1 MITISL
7 SKANTELLEQGCGLL
22 DVSVWD
28 ACHWPNMQTHLKW
41 EEKGWMGGRVG
52 KPALWSWHLIPT
64 SCRLSEQLQGRTLL
78 LNCNDQF
85 ETRQESLNRTDWFHL
100 SKLINQ

>member
-1 MITISL
+1 MIRISL
-7 SKANTELLEQGCGLL
+7 STANTELLEQGCGLL
-22 DVSVWD
+22 ECLGCMPL
-28 ACHWPNMQTHLKW
+28 AKHAEAFK
-41 EEKGWMGGRVG
+41 MGAEGVEGG

-85 ETRQESLNRTDWFHL
+85 ETRQGSLNRTDWFHL
-100 SKLINQ
+100 SKLIPGNQ